1 MEERD
6 IGLLLP
12 CNVVVYQGDH
22 DGETVVSILDPVK
35 LLEITEREDIS
46 ELAEKV
52 RMSLKR
58 VMKIYEALSQNYGTS
73 HQYCFGGLFLTAPP
87 PGVYLVYG
95 IHRKRQLPVNFRD
108 TACG

>member
-35 LLEITEREDIS
+35 LLEITGREDIS
-46 ELAEKV
+46 ELAGKV

-58 VMKIYEALSQNYGTS
+58 VMNN
-73 HQYCFGGLFLTAPP
+73 
-87 PGVYLVYG
+87 
-95 IHRKRQLPVNFRD
+95 IHGSR
-108 TACG
+108 